1 MALNKE
7 LVSLESERYVGV
19 ARAPDA
25 NDVDA
30 VLGSVVK
37 RLSSESLANAAPSEN
52 VEKGA
57 TEMNTE
63 RNFVV
68 PFRDPC
74 PISLTSGGLRLR
86 FLTRKTPCRVHCGSN
101 VRG

>member
-1 MALNKE
+1 MALDKE
-7 LVSLESERYVGV
+7 LVSFESERYVSV
-19 ARAPDA
+19 AGAPYA

-30 VLGSVVK
+30 VLRPVVK
-37 RLSSESLANAAPSEN
+37 GLSIESLANAAPSEY

-68 PFRDPC
+68 PLRDSC
-74 PISLTSGGLRLR
+74 PVSFASGGFRLR
-86 FLTRKTPCRVHCGSN
+86 FLTCKAPRRVHCGSN
-101 VRG
+101 IRG